1 MKKFFAALGAI
12 ATSVVAA
19 YLFFRFRDVYRT
31 ISRGHVNPPAST
43 VLHSEEVRAE
53 YEAEVEKRAK
63 EYATMKAEEALKRW
77 KERFRTDRTSP

>member
-1 MKKFFAALGAI
+1 MKKFFAALGMIATGAI
-12 ATSVVAA
+12 AL
-19 YLFFRFRDVYRT
+19 YLFLRFKDIYRVMA
-31 ISRGHVNPPAST
+31 RGHMPAPAP
-43 VLHSEEVRAE
+43 LQSEKAIEE